1 VFWLCVYLTKN
12 GLIANGLIILILLP
26 RNILPVYFDN
36 IWLVLFDAVGDG
48 VLDKLVEWLDLLI
61 NHTIL
66 VEEGINDLP
75 LIINIYLVF
84 SIPIDV

>member
-1 VFWLCVYLTKN
+1 
-12 GLIANGLIILILLP
+12 
-26 RNILPVYFDN
+26 
-36 IWLVLFDAVGDG
+36 VLFDAVGDG
-48 VLDKLVEWLDLLI
+48 VLNKLVEWLDLLV